1 MDRSYIGA
9 SIDSCIV
16 NESQEIQTSRST
28 YYKLISQQ
36 KKHELEE
43 TQLSRRQCKRNH
55 FAEAA
60 KV

>member
-9 SIDSCIV
+9 SKDSCIV

-28 YYKLISQQ
+28 YCKLISQQ

-43 TQLSRRQCKRNH
+43 TQLSRRQYKRIH
-55 FAEAA
+55 FAEAT